1 LKSDSVAWQR
11 ILKKSAI
18 NFKSLSKSASNLDIP
33 KFFGPADQ
41 PESHCVGTFDHLEY
55 QVSSFCE
62 QHFVLFVSNPEGIG
76 MSKHLQLTSNKT
88 DTVIRIVFSKN
99 PLSIALKTRWVQF
112 LIAIIGVIVMCEVLV
127 NSLIATQLSSIHG
140 HYLHFTVDEGQ
151 STPGNLQVIQ
161 ATIKSLGLLQGSCS
175 EPLSANNT
183 TLDGATWTIELNQV
197 VVNDGWYVLTNP
209 GHSLSVPMNIL
220 PQSSDDGHLWS
231 EVALPPWMCG
241 FGSFPRDQL
250 TSQDLRFPWE

>member
-1 LKSDSVAWQR
+1 MAT
-11 ILKKSAI
+11 
-18 NFKSLSKSASNLDIP
+18 NFEKICNKFQESFKGRLHATNLDFP

-99 PLSIALKTRWVQF
+99 PLLIALKTRWVQF

-140 HYLHFTVDEGQ
+140 HYLRFTVDEGQ

-161 ATIKSLGLLQGSCS
+161 AAIKSLGLLQGSCS

-197 VVNDGWYVLTNP
+197 VVNGWYVLTNP

-231 EVALPPWMCG
+231 EVALPPWMRG